1 MDQESLWGTRME
13 WVEKGRKGEREE
25 SGGNGWSA
33 GPCGGRGEGSENGGV
48 VYLACPN
55 E

>member
-1 MDQESLWGTRME
+1 M
-13 WVEKGRKGEREE
+13 EKGRKGEREE

-48 VYLACPN
+48 VYLARST
-55 E
+55 ELGQVLHHIESV